1 MVKDSNVL
9 TIDIGSDSL
18 KLAEF
23 SVGNGD
29 TLVLNSFAFAK
40 LENPSEKDGDDSGV
54 VSDRLKAEI
63 FRQTFHK
70 MLAENSF
77 TAKRVRISLSAGSAF
92 LRLSRL
98 PDALGSRDAID
109 KVVEYE
115 AQQAVPCAMSEV
127 EWDYQLVH
135 HKWKETVEESDD
147 DGKVSEVEVDREEYE
162 ALFAAVR
169 REQITMY
176 TDVIEDSGFEIVS
189 VTIAPVA
196 LFNAAKVTQ
205 LADYDECSIILNI
218 GAGSSSLIISDQER
232 LFIRSIPTAADA
244 ITAQIAREFDVS
256 MPEADELKRRHGF
269 VSLGGAYD
277 DPDSEMAATISK
289 IARNIMT
296 RLHGEIS
303 RSINVWRA
311 QYGGR
316 QPKKLLLSGGG
327 SVMPCETDFFQ
338 EKLRIPVE
346 YLNTFGAIAVAD
358 NVDRE
363 KLQSVAPM
371 FQEMI
376 GLGLH
381 EIIECPVDIVL
392 LPREIRRQQLLD
404 RQKPFFLAA
413 TAVMIVCL
421 LIFGF
426 GMLRMK
432 IFSEKLVEGVKDEL
446 VRAERVQKQVTSMM
460 RQCDDIRGAY
470 DGTINVLNA
479 RKSWINLIN
488 DIEKLTPDM
497 MWITSIEGIDS
508 RNEGD
513 TKKTTGNMTAANIAA
528 QPEIDTLVISGYTL
542 IYKKDSYVYSNFHKN
557 LEESGLFSEVKDIRT
572 FDASELGGGNMT
584 EFVCAVRLKEPIR
597 K

>member
-23 SVGNGD
+23 SVDTGD
-29 TLVLNSFAFAK
+29 ALVLNSFAFAK

-63 FRQTFHK
+63 FRQTLK
-70 MLAENSF
+70 KLLDGNNF

-127 EWDYQLVH
+127 EWDYQLIH
-135 HKWKETVEESDD
+135 HKWLETVEEPDD
-147 DGKVSEVEVDREEYE
+147 NGKITEVQVDREEYE

-176 TDVIEDSGFEIVS
+176 TDIIEDFGFEIVS

-256 MPEADELKRRHGF
+256 LPEAEELKRRHGF

-316 QPKKLLLSGGG
+316 QPKKLLLAGGG

-346 YLNTFGAIAVAD
+346 YLNTFGAISVAEG
-358 NVDRE
+358 VDRE

-392 LPREIRRQQLLD
+392 LPREIRRQQALD
-404 RQKPFFLAA
+404 RQKPYFLAA
-413 TAVMIVCL
+413 AGVMILCL

-426 GMLRMK
+426 GMLK
-432 IFSEKLVEGVKDEL
+432 LQIYSETLVDNVKAELVKTEGVQ
-446 VRAERVQKQVTSMM
+446 RQVTSLM
-460 RQCDDIRGAY
+460 RQCNETRDAY
-470 DGTINVLNA
+470 EGTLKVLDA
-479 RKSWINLIN
+479 RKTWINLMN

-497 MWITSIEGIDS
+497 MWITSIEGVDS
-508 RNEGD
+508 RNESD
-513 TKKTTGNMTAANIAA
+513 TKKSVGNMTLANIAA
-528 QPEIDTLVISGYTL
+528 QNEIDTLVISGYTL

-557 LEESGLFSEVKDIRT
+557 LEESGLFAEVKDIRT
-572 FDASELGGGNMT
+572 FDSSELGGGNMT